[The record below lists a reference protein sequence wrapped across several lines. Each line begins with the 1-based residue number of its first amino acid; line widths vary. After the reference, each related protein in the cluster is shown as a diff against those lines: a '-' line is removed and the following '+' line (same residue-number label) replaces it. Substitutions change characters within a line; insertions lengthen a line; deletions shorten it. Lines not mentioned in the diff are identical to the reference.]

1 MNQLGKIFIF
11 FILSLT
17 VLSGCE
23 NNKVVSSN
31 EKLLKE
37 LDYAIVNTRRYDSL
51 KIANIERLR
60 ASRKKMT
67 LIEQFD
73 LNKQLFMQYKSFI
86 CDSAM
91 YYINNNI
98 EIAKAIKKDDLLVWT
113 LIEKADLISKAGLF
127 SEAFDLLD
135 SIQYK
140 KIPKEL
146 KDEYFLAYETTY
158 QYMYEYALGSEY
170 AEGYKKKVSIYRDSV
185 LQISLP
191 GSFTYVTDY
200 SAKLIEMSHMRE
212 AIELMQLNLYKYTSG
227 TREYSVMASILAYAY
242 QLLGD
247 SEAYENYITL
257 SAISDIKGSIKENLA
272 VRSLAELLF
281 EVGDVERAQYY
292 LLKSINDANFF
303 SARMRKNQS
312 VKVLPLVT
320 QTYGVMQQNTQLKLK
335 KSLIIISVLAIC
347 LIIALLYIF
356 KQLRLVSNSLK
367 IISETKDKLLDLN
380 QKLSMTNN
388 ALTDSNSALIE
399 SNRIKEE
406 YVRQFMEL
414 CSSYISTLE
423 QYRKTLSRQASKGN
437 IEELY
442 KLLHSENIIHDTL
455 TNFYEAFDTA
465 FLKIFPHFVE
475 DFNALFLKEDQII
488 LKKGEKLN
496 TELRTFAL
504 IRLGV
509 KSSDNIS
516 KFLRCSITT
525 AYTYRSKR
533 KKHSIR
539 PDSFDEDILNI
550 GS

>member
-1 MNQLGKIFIF
+1 MNQLSKIFIF

-17 VLSGCE
+17 VLSGCK

-31 EKLLKE
+31 DKLLKE

-51 KIANIERLR
+51 KIANIERLK
-60 ASRKKMT
+60 ASQKKLN

-98 EIAKAIKKDDLLVWT
+98 EIAKAINKDDLLVWA

-135 SIQYK
+135 SIQYE

-170 AEGYKKKVSIYRDSV
+170 AEGYMKKVSIYRDSV

-200 SAKLIEMSHMRE
+200 SAKLIEKSHMRE

-281 EVGDVERAQYY
+281 EIGDVERAQYY

-388 ALTDSNSALIE
+388 ALTDSNLALIE

-406 YVRQFMEL
+406 YIRQFMEL

-423 QYRKTLSRQASKGN
+423 QYRKTLSRQASRGN

-504 IRLGV
+504 IRLGI

>member
-1 MNQLGKIFIF
+1 
-11 FILSLT
+11 
-17 VLSGCE
+17 
-23 NNKVVSSN
+23 
-31 EKLLKE
+31 
-37 LDYAIVNTRRYDSL
+37 
-51 KIANIERLR
+51 
-60 ASRKKMT
+60 
-67 LIEQFD
+67 
-73 LNKQLFMQYKSFI
+73 
-86 CDSAM
+86 
-91 YYINNNI
+91 
-98 EIAKAIKKDDLLVWT
+98 
-113 LIEKADLISKAGLF
+113 
-127 SEAFDLLD
+127 
-135 SIQYK
+135 
-140 KIPKEL
+140 
-146 KDEYFLAYETTY
+146 
-158 QYMYEYALGSEY
+158 
-170 AEGYKKKVSIYRDSV
+170 
-185 LQISLP
+185 
-191 GSFTYVTDY
+191 
-200 SAKLIEMSHMRE
+200 
-212 AIELMQLNLYKYTSG
+212 
-227 TREYSVMASILAYAY
+227 
-242 QLLGD
+242 
-247 SEAYENYITL
+247 
-257 SAISDIKGSIKENLA
+257 
-272 VRSLAELLF
+272 
-281 EVGDVERAQYY
+281 
-292 LLKSINDANFF
+292 
-303 SARMRKNQS
+303 MRKNQS

-388 ALTDSNSALIE
+388 ALTDSNLALIE

-406 YVRQFMEL
+406 YIRQFMEL

-504 IRLGV
+504 IRLGI

>member
-1 MNQLGKIFIF
+1 
-11 FILSLT
+11 
-17 VLSGCE
+17 
-23 NNKVVSSN
+23 
-31 EKLLKE
+31 
-37 LDYAIVNTRRYDSL
+37 
-51 KIANIERLR
+51 
-60 ASRKKMT
+60 
-67 LIEQFD
+67 
-73 LNKQLFMQYKSFI
+73 MQYKSFI

-98 EIAKAIKKDDLLVWT
+98 EIAKAINKDDLLVWA

-135 SIQYK
+135 SIQYE

-170 AEGYKKKVSIYRDSV
+170 AEGYMKKVSIYRDSV

-200 SAKLIEMSHMRE
+200 SAKLIEKSHMRE

-281 EVGDVERAQYY
+281 EIGDVERAQYY

-388 ALTDSNSALIE
+388 ALTDSNLALIE

-406 YVRQFMEL
+406 YIRQFMEL

-423 QYRKTLSRQASKGN
+423 QYRKTLSRQASRGN

-504 IRLGV
+504 IRLGI